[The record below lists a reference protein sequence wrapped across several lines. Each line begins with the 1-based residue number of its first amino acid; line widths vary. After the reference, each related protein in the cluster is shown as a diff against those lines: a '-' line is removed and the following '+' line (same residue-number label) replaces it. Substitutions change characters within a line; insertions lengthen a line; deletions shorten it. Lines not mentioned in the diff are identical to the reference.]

1 MPRNPF
7 LETAERSA
15 RSAGELL
22 RRHFADGPVVERTEH
37 HDVKLLQDRLSEEVI
52 IKLIRA
58 EHPDHTIMTEESPVL
73 NEGSRYMWIIDPLDG
88 TVNFSHGVPHF
99 SISIALCED
108 GVLSCGV
115 IYDAVRGE
123 MLTAAAGE
131 GAYLNGKRIR
141 VSKRAR
147 LEESVAGGGFSKSI
161 RSIDD
166 GEEYFLA
173 MIRRLQKIR
182 ITGSAALDLAYVACG
197 RFEAYIERYIF
208 LWDIAAGTLL
218 VREAGGKVHI
228 ETSPTDPRSYF
239 AMATN
244 DLIFE
249 DLASLNDID
258 LSKENVVL

>member
-1 MPRNPF
+1 MPSNPF
-7 LETAERSA
+7 LDTAERAA
-15 RSAGELL
+15 RKAGELL
-22 RRHFADGPVVERTEH
+22 REHYAGEPVVERAEH

-52 IKLIRA
+52 INVIREA
-58 EHPDHTIMTEESPVL
+58 HPDHTIITEESPVL
-73 NEGSRYMWIIDPLDG
+73 NEGSAHTWIIDPLDG

-99 SISIALCED
+99 SVSIALRED
-108 GVLSCGV
+108 RGLLCGV
-115 IYDAVRGE
+115 IYDPLRNE
-123 MLTAAAGE
+123 MFAAAAGE
-131 GAYLNGKRIR
+131 GAYLNGERIR
-141 VSKRAR
+141 VSKRAK

-161 RSIDD
+161 RSIED
-166 GEEYFLA
+166 GSEYFLA
-173 MIRRLQKIR
+173 MVNRLQKLR

-228 ETSPTDPRSYF
+228 ETSPTDDRSYF

-249 DLASLNDID
+249 ELAALNDIQLGKSD
-258 LSKENVVL
+258 AVL